1 MVMSEWEGTAW
12 AGSEPVQTREDNP
25 DSLAGL
31 VARMSGFRT
40 NPWRLPTIREA
51 LGVPAFQRSVT
62 LIANTVGSI
71 TVQAF
76 RNRGLLDETPRVIA
90 RPDPYRTP
98 RDFYRDSGYC
108 LASRGELVWWIAKRD
123 FDGYPA
129 ALIVVPLNELQITAN
144 ERNRL
149 FPTYTWGA
157 LEGTRY
163 SPANPTGAF
172 VHVTYLQEPGEL
184 RGLGPLQL
192 GRAAVSVAVEAQ
204 EWAANFYADGGNPSL
219 LIQKAGQL
227 SPQRRDPDTWEIVT
241 DPDEPG
247 YNEAELFRNQWM
259 ERAHNVPRVIDET
272 VVDVKY
278 LQPNEQGAQM
288 LGARDRG
295 DGEAAR
301 MCGIPGALLE
311 YGVAG
316 ASLTYQNLADVWVNF
331 VRGCLAPNYLEPI
344 EQALTDLLPRST
356 VARFDTTGLQRADDR
371 TRWDIY
377 QIAVTVLGQ
386 EEAAEFARVNEGL
399 APGSPEVAAIL
410 PAPPA
415 AIPASLPEVRTAAT
429 EIRCD
434 RLAPKRR
441 GGITKLET
449 CNRLLSTTGSFV
461 GRCPRCKA
469 EHSVAA

>member
-1 MVMSEWEGTAW
+1 
-12 AGSEPVQTREDNP
+12 
-25 DSLAGL
+25 
-31 VARMSGFRT
+31 
-40 NPWRLPTIREA
+40 
-51 LGVPAFQRSVT
+51 
-62 LIANTVGSI
+62 
-71 TVQAF
+71 
-76 RNRGLLDETPRVIA
+76 
-90 RPDPYRTP
+90 
-98 RDFYRDSGYC
+98 
-108 LASRGELVWWIAKRD
+108 
-123 FDGYPA
+123 
-129 ALIVVPLNELQITAN
+129 
-144 ERNRL
+144 
-149 FPTYTWGA
+149 
-157 LEGTRY
+157 
-163 SPANPTGAF
+163 
-172 VHVTYLQEPGEL
+172 
-184 RGLGPLQL
+184 
-192 GRAAVSVAVEAQ
+192 
-204 EWAANFYADGGNPSL
+204 
-219 LIQKAGQL
+219 
-227 SPQRRDPDTWEIVT
+227 
-241 DPDEPG
+241 
-247 YNEAELFRNQWM
+247 
-259 ERAHNVPRVIDET
+259 
-272 VVDVKY
+272 VKY

-301 MCGIPGALLE
+301 MFGIPGALLE

-377 QIAVTVLGQ
+377 QIAVNVLGQ

-415 AIPASLPEVRTAAT
+415 AIPASLPEVRTAAV